1 MSNFDRIKKCENEYQ
16 MADLLAGYI
25 CNNIHKLRNKDGT
38 FNSLEILQWL
48 QSNKDIFGEEKNH

>member
-25 CNNIHKLRNKDGT
+25 CNNVHKLRNKDGT

-48 QSNKDIFGEEKNH
+48 QSNKDIF